1 MMDCLLSI
9 VIPTRNREIYCIEA
23 IKSILGFDET
33 CFELII
39 KDNSDSDELNDYV
52 DGITDVRLKYFRT
65 KGRINSVLNM
75 ADALSYAQGDYVC
88 MIGDDDTVL
97 PNIFSV
103 VKWAKE
109 NGVKAVAPKLSY
121 GFLWNLDKSMKGRLI
136 THRPTNHVTK
146 LKPQKQLSLLL
157 KNGIIQYDKYDLPRL
172 YHGLFQK
179 EVLESIFEKTGHYIG
194 GLSPDIYLSV
204 ASCFHIDEYYKIDF
218 PFTIPGNCVQS
229 TSVGNPRGKFDDMP
243 HLWHR
248 GNYEWNDQIPRY
260 NSAQTIWAETAL
272 KAIEENDDDSS
283 KWMARFNLKYFLTVF
298 WLQNKDRH
306 NEIINEVGD
315 IHFVDYYSVVRYY
328 IKRIPVRIKSLYNY
342 LTGERKTFSELGSWN
357 GVFDCVKKD
366 IIYL

>member
-1 MMDCLLSI
+1 MSCLLSI
-9 VIPTRNREIYCIEA
+9 VIPTRNREVYCMEA

-33 CFELII
+33 GFELII

-52 DGITDVRLKYFRT
+52 NSITDNRLKYYRT
-65 KGRINSVLNM
+65 KGRMNSVLNM

-103 VKWAKE
+103 ARWAKK
-109 NGVKAVAPKLSY
+109 NRIKAVTPKLSY
-121 GFLWNLDKSMKGRLI
+121 GFLWNLEKSIKGRLI
-136 THRPTNHVTK
+136 THRSTNHITK
-146 LKPQKQLSLLL
+146 LKPKKQLSLLL

-172 YHGLFQK
+172 YHGLFQID
-179 EVLESIFEKTGHYIG
+179 VLRSIFKKTGHYIG

-204 ASCFHIDEYYKIDF
+204 ASCFHIDEYYKVDF

-229 TSVGNPRGKFDDMP
+229 TSVGNPRGKFEDMP

-248 GNYEWNDQIPRY
+248 GDYEWNGKIPKY
-260 NSAQTIWAETAL
+260 NCAQTIWAETAL
-272 KAIEENDDDSS
+272 KAMEENADDSS
-283 KWMARFNLKYFLTVF
+283 IWMTHFNLKYFLTVF

-306 NEIINEVGD
+306 NEITNEVGNT
-315 IHFVDYYSVVRYY
+315 HFVDYYCAMIYY
-328 IKRIPVRIKSLYNY
+328 IKRISGRIISLYNY
-342 LTGERKTFSELGSWN
+342 ITGERKTFAEINSWA
-357 GVFDCVKKD
+357 GVNDCVKKE